1 MYHAIVLRQEK
12 FLQLFVIMLGFQLFQ
27 LFYLTPNWRS
37 AFEMGPVVHNDS
49 REMKTAS
56 KQSQPLDGQCKKQN
70 IPKIK

>member
-56 KQSQPLDGQCKKQN
+56 KQSQPLDG
-70 IPKIK
+70 IK

>member
-1 MYHAIVLRQEK
+1 MYHAIESLCFIVSYIKQFHLIMSY
-12 FLQLFVIMLGFQLFQ
+12 VIVTWLFQ

-56 KQSQPLDGQCKKQN
+56 KQSQPLDG
-70 IPKIK
+70 IK